1 MALNLF
7 KYFTPQDRKFY
18 PLFDKLSDN
27 LLTIS
32 KNLVELLHASSGE
45 KRKEYINEIEKLEQI
60 ADSLTREA
68 LQELSSNFITPF
80 DREDI
85 HNLVTAMAA
94 ATGFIYNSSKKISL
108 YKMKKITPE
117 MIKLGDLVFKG
128 AEHIKLALNELRDV
142 RNHKLMEQT
151 IMRINTI
158 ESEADFVFE
167 LGIGKLFD
175 EENDPIQLIK
185 YKDVLQM
192 LEVATDK
199 NEDVANV
206 LETIMIKNA

>member
-7 KYFTPQDRKFY
+7 KYFTPQDRKFF
-18 PLFDKLSDN
+18 PLFDRLSDN
-27 LLTIS
+27 LVTIA
-32 KNLVELLHASSGE
+32 KHLVDLLHASPGE
-45 KRKEYINEIEKLEQI
+45 RRKELITEIERLEHI
-60 ADSLTREA
+60 ADTITREA
-68 LQELSSNFITPF
+68 LVELSSNFITPF

-85 HNLVTAMAA
+85 HNLLTTLAD

-108 YKMKKITPE
+108 YKVKKISPE
-117 MIKLGDLVFKG
+117 MIKLGDLVYKG
-128 AEHIKLALNELRDV
+128 AENIQIAIKELKDV
-142 RNHKLMEQT
+142 RNHKQMEQS
-151 IMRINTI
+151 IMKINTI

-175 EENDPIQLIK
+175 EETDPIQLIK
-185 YKDVLQM
+185 YKDILQM

-199 NEDVANV
+199 NEEVADV

>member
-7 KYFTPQDRKFY
+7 KYFTPQDRKFF
-18 PLFDKLSDN
+18 PLFNKLSDN
-27 LLTIS
+27 LLIIA
-32 KNLVELLHASSGE
+32 KNLVDLLHAPHGD
-45 KRKEYINEIEKLEQI
+45 KRKEHVNEIERLEQV
-60 ADSLTREA
+60 ADHLTKEA
-68 LQELSSNFITPF
+68 LQELSTNFITPF

-85 HNLVTAMAA
+85 HNLVTSIAD

-108 YKMKKITPE
+108 YKMKKISPE
-117 MIKLGDLVFKG
+117 MIKLGELVYKG
-128 AEHIKLALNELRDV
+128 AEHIRNGVRELQDV
-142 RNHKLMEQT
+142 RNHKQMEQS
-151 IMRINTI
+151 IMRINTL

-167 LGIGKLFD
+167 FGITKLF
-175 EENDPIQLIK
+175 EEETDPIQLIK

-192 LEVATDK
+192 LEIATDK